1 VATEIFIHAHHI
13 MPVRKASFG
22 LSCAALSSIIY
33 LVLHYVT
40 NSINNAV
47 REPYMDEVFHVP
59 QAQRYCQGNFTYY
72 DPKIT
77 TPPGLYLLTYARI
90 WLRDILLIRRPN
102 LICDT
107 IDLRRTNHSI
117 AIFNFVTLILI
128 QLVSGN
134 RVNLSRKV
142 GFKQRVSHTLNN
154 STTYDL
160 ARIILNALVI
170 LLLPPLFFFNSL
182 YYTDAGSVLFTLL
195 VYLFSLVDQ
204 HLLASLCGVVSIL
217 FRQTNVV
224 WVFYVACL
232 TILRTVDEHQ
242 QQLEFRGSQQ
252 QQIDSSNEHKR
263 NEQKDTSGTVGT
275 SLGFCQHLPDRR
287 LLFTLMKRCI
297 PYAIVGLSFIAFVFI
312 NKGIVLGD
320 KEAHQPKLHSAQ
332 VLYFLGFCS
341 LFGTTWIFNFR
352 ILRRFL
358 YFTIRT
364 PLVALLVSAMIVYL
378 ISFGRYAHPY
388 LLADN
393 RHITF
398 YIWRRILDRHNSYV
412 PYMLIPI
419 YLVSSFSIWH
429 HLRGEG
435 CKRLL
440 LFLFCTI
447 LVTVPNGL
455 LEFRYFIIPY
465 IFLRL
470 NAETSLESSL
480 LELLQQLFIISSM
493 HYLFTHK
500 TFHWADSPELQR
512 IMW

>member
-1 VATEIFIHAHHI
+1 

-22 LSCAALSSIIY
+22 LSVATLSSIIY
-33 LVLHYVT
+33 LTLHYIS

-47 REPYMDEVFHVP
+47 KEPYMDEIFHVP

-77 TPPGLYLLTYARI
+77 TPPGLYLFTYARI
-90 WLRDILLIRRPN
+90 WLRDILLIRRSN

-117 AIFNFVTLILI
+117 AILNFITLVLI
-128 QLVSGN
+128 QLTSGD
-134 RVNLSRKV
+134 RVNLSRRF
-142 GFKQRVSHTLNN
+142 GFKQRATHTLNN

-160 ARIILNALVI
+160 ARIILNSLVI

-182 YYTDAGSVLFTLL
+182 YYTDAGSLLFTLL
-195 VYLFSLVDQ
+195 VYLFSLINQ
-204 HLLASLCGVVSIL
+204 HFLAAVCGIVSIL
-217 FRQTNVV
+217 FRQTNIV

-232 TILRTVDEHQ
+232 TILQTFEEHQ
-242 QQLEFRGSQQ
+242 KRQNFRREYQQ
-252 QQIDSSNEHKR
+252 QQQANATRKSQQCDHSDPVTTEGASSQGSFCYLQ
-263 NEQKDTSGTVGT
+263 QK
-275 SLGFCQHLPDRR
+275 Q
-287 LLFTLMKRCI
+287 LLFTLIKRCT
-297 PYAIVGLSFIAFVFI
+297 PYAMVGVFFIVFIFI

-341 LFGTTWIFNFR
+341 IFGTTWIFHLR

-364 PLVALLVSAMIVYL
+364 PLIAVLVSALIIYL

-412 PYMLIPI
+412 PYMLTPI
-419 YLVSSFSIWH
+419 YLVSSFSVWH
-429 HLRGEG
+429 HLKSRG
-435 CKRLL
+435 CKRML
-440 LFLFCTI
+440 LFLVCTI

-455 LEFRYFIIPY
+455 LELRYFIIPY

-470 NAETSLESSL
+470 NADTSLGSSL
-480 LELLQQLFIISSM
+480 FELMQQLFIIASM
-493 HYLFTHK
+493 HYLFIHK
-500 TFHWADSPELQR
+500 TFHWVDNPEPQR

>member
-1 VATEIFIHAHHI
+1 

-22 LSCAALSSIIY
+22 LSVAALSSIIY
-33 LVLHYVT
+33 LALHYIS

-47 REPYMDEVFHVP
+47 KEPYMDEIFHVP

-77 TPPGLYLLTYARI
+77 TPPGLYLFTYARI
-90 WLRDILLIRRPN
+90 WLRDIVLIRRSN

-117 AIFNFVTLILI
+117 AILNFVTLVLI
-128 QLVSGN
+128 QLTAGD
-134 RVNLSRKV
+134 RVNLSRRY
-142 GFKQRVSHTLNN
+142 GFKQRAFHTLNN

-160 ARIILNALVI
+160 VRIILNSLVI

-195 VYLFSLVDQ
+195 VYLFSLIDQ
-204 HLLASLCGVVSIL
+204 HLLAALCGIVSIL

-232 TILRTVDEHQ
+232 TILRTFEEHHKRQNLRKSQQHQ
-242 QQLEFRGSQQ
+242 QQAKTNSRSHHGGDQSNLVTSESAPGSY
-252 QQIDSSNEHKR
+252 
-263 NEQKDTSGTVGT
+263 
-275 SLGFCQHLPDRR
+275 CYLPDKQ
-287 LLFTLMKRCI
+287 LLFALIKRCT
-297 PYAIVGLSFIAFVFI
+297 PYAMVGVSFIGFVFI

-320 KEAHQPKLHSAQ
+320 KEAHQPRLHSAQ

-341 LFGTTWIFNFR
+341 MFGTTWVLHLR
-352 ILRRFL
+352 ILKRFL

-364 PLVALLVSAMIVYL
+364 PLVAVLVSALVIYL

-412 PYMLIPI
+412 PFMLTPI
-419 YLVSSFSIWH
+419 YLVSSFSVWH
-429 HLRGEG
+429 HLRSKG
-435 CKRLL
+435 CKQML

-455 LEFRYFIIPY
+455 LELRYFIIPY

-470 NAETSLESSL
+470 NADTSLESSL
-480 LELLQQLFIISSM
+480 CELLQQIFIITSM
-493 HYLFTHK
+493 HYLFIYK
-500 TFHWADSPELQR
+500 TFHWTDSSELQR